1 MIAHLNEAGT
11 PAMVW
16 YVRRAVPASYT
27 GPTWDAS
34 QNAVAVE
41 SLEIA
46 HEGLELIPGVDFA
59 IDIAA
64 SVLGG

>member
-1 MIAHLNEAGT
+1 
-11 PAMVW
+11 MVW